1 MPVDVTSHL
10 IPVFLGL
17 VGLLVLGAGLFVA
30 AALGAL
36 TPARVGEQ
44 TRRGGLTGRG
54 PLRHTTRALRS
65 VG

>member
-1 MPVDVTSHL
+1 MPLDVTNHL
-10 IPVFLGL
+10 VPVFLGL
-17 VGLLVLGAGLFVA
+17 VGLLAVSAGLFVA

-36 TPARVGEQ
+36 RPAATPGP

-65 VG
+65 IG